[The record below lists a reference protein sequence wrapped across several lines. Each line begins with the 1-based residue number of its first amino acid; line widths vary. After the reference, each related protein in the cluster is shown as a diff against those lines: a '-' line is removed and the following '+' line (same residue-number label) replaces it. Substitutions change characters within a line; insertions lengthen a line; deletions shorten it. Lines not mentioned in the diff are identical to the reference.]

1 MHSAIYEGTVRHRRF
16 SPVKN
21 AFQYRLF
28 MMYLDLDELP
38 HLFDDQPFWSAVR
51 PSLAWF
57 DRKDHLGD
65 PRVPL
70 ADAVRNLVEKR
81 TGKRPGGPIR
91 LLTHLRY
98 FGHCFNPASI
108 YYCFDGEKEQ
118 VQDIVA
124 EVHNTPW
131 LEEHLYVLSAAENE
145 HPMAGW
151 RRHRFEKVFHVS
163 PFMDMDLD
171 YDWRFRLPGAYLG
184 AHFILNRKGVR
195 LFDASLR
202 LSRREITKAGLNRVL
217 IHYPFMTLKVV
228 ALIHWQALRLW
239 HKGAPFYTHPAKR
252 TADDRLA

>member
-28 MMYLDLDELP
+28 MMFLDLDELP
-38 HLFDDQPFWSAVR
+38 HLFDDQPFWSAAR
-51 PSLAWF
+51 PNLAWF

-65 PRVPL
+65 PHTPL
-70 ADAVRNLVEKR
+70 SVAVRDLVEKK

-98 FGHCFNPASI
+98 FGHCFNPASF
-108 YYCFDGEKEQ
+108 YYCFDGKGEQ
-118 VQDIVA
+118 VQTIVA

-131 LEEHLYVLSAAENE
+131 REEHPYVLTAADNE
-145 HPMAGW
+145 HSVTGW
-151 RRHRFEKVFHVS
+151 RRHRFEKAFHVS

-171 YDWRFRLPGAYLG
+171 YDWRFRLPGAHLG
-184 AHFILNRKGVR
+184 AHFILNRNGIR

-202 LSRREITKAGLNRVL
+202 LERREITKPALNRVL
-217 IHYPFMTLKVV
+217 IAYPFMTLKVV

-239 HKGAPFYTHPAKR
+239 NKGAPFYTHPAKR
-252 TADDRLA
+252 TV